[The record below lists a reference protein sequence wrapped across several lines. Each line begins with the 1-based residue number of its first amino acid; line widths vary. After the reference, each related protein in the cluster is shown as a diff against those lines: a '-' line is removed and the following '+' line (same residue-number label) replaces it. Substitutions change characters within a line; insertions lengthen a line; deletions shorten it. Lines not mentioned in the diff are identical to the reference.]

1 MPERRCPNLPKPK
14 TSTRCLRGSRTG
26 RPDYDL
32 FDPPYVED
40 PFGFWSVL
48 RRSFVGT
55 LTATRLG
62 LHRDSHVRAGTHLA
76 RRLVGDLGSYS
87 IAS

>member
-1 MPERRCPNLPKPK
+1 MPEPTQTEDVDALPA
-14 TSTRCLRGSRTG
+14 RVADWAA
-26 RPDYDL
+26 DYDL